1 MKFIQFKA
9 FQVLILFSVLLL
21 THACQDPMYDLNKGI
36 DTEISVG
43 GDSLAIPLGF
53 EDSIF
58 LRDFL
63 DPEDIDFLEIMED
76 GGYGFS
82 LSDSLFIDD
91 VLSSIDKSKLKFD
104 DYLFSEKTT
113 INFGGINLDEYKING
128 FNRQTT
134 LSLSM
139 PDVKLDDIT
148 PSVNMNQ
155 EFKVGFTDYALS
167 EEMMTI
173 DDFTQNTTKDNFLA
187 EHIPVSTPNHPEVGF
202 EITEPLS
209 ITESP
214 GNPLKVSVNY
224 SIEVPEGIKN
234 IHEIELQNGAEL
246 NISIELRG
254 ASTTLKEGTFTPSL
268 SIDPSNLFKFGPF
281 PALQNGKI
289 VFDASN
295 PLTNFNGYKS
305 EQTYTVTS
313 LHNLPS
319 AINNFISITKE
330 VLIDGSLT
338 ARGTLLANK
347 GLEAKE
353 IDLVI
358 NVVLRKM
365 KIKNM
370 DFDIPTFTTAINGN
384 SVLNI
389 NETGLPSQI
398 NRINTIYLEKEAFS
412 PLSKNMVIQFMPSN
426 LPEMT
431 SSDIKMD
438 LTITFPQGFVFNG
451 MAGRTYAV
459 SNAVF
464 DKTTGFKAE
473 LDLSSIDLS
482 SSPIVNGALSWSGT
496 IEYSGTMRVNGRMDS
511 EKINPAIESK
521 VNLTTQTALKLKSA
535 MVQTNTIKEPVGPDN
550 IAIDIDINVSEDV
563 ARLSTINI
571 KRGGMIRIRINRP
584 ELPLTLS
591 ADNLAI
597 QFSNLFEFY
606 PRTGL
611 VGNKLTLNGAIPD
624 VIELELKALNVNK
637 DLVNG
642 RLVLNES
649 ISISGGIQL
658 DAGTVSSTAIEDL
671 KTKQITTLIEVNDLY
686 FSSTA
691 VELNTLEAEYKD
703 STALNLEINDIPA
716 EIVSLDSIILK
727 SGSNLMM
734 DIALSNLPN
743 LGNNPLLAKILV
755 KFPEL
760 LVFGNGAVNTS
771 NELLIEGT
779 FVNGRLSRTVPL
791 RGLKFDGKALNGKI
805 KIDQDIAYEV
815 TVTIENPT
823 VNTDEITN
831 NPVNVD
837 VNVNLKGLEFQKV
850 YGKFNL
856 NLDEDLEV
864 DAISLDLPEMLKG
877 EDVVLDISNPVLTLS
892 SRSNIG
898 IPLDAELGLLKY
910 IGGQPKPDD
919 KISFAFRLPATASA
933 TQYANTNYWVAPSL
947 EGKPANY
954 TFVQAN
960 LQNILKPLPDSIKI
974 EIKPTI
980 DQSVQHS
987 IDLSAN
993 YSLKLNYA
1001 LNVPFKFGKDFSVT
1015 LKDTLDDIDL
1025 GLDESGI
1032 KAGQLELFGSII
1044 NSIPLNLELQL
1055 LLTDVNFN
1063 ILATSSAITI
1073 KAGGPNGSGVAST
1086 LSLKLDKKLD
1096 ELSKLNK
1103 VILTFKA
1110 TSNSTVAGTP
1120 ILPENFIKADLKARI
1135 IGGVKVKL

>member
-1 MKFIQFKA
+1 M
-9 FQVLILFSVLLL
+9 LILFAALLQ
-21 THACQDPMYDLNKGI
+21 TQACKDPMYDLDKGI
-36 DTEISVG
+36 DTEITVG

-53 EDSIF
+53 KDSIF

-63 DPEDIDFLEIMED
+63 KPEDIDFLKIMED
-76 GGYGFS
+76 GGYGFRM
-82 LSDSLFIDD
+82 SDSIIVDD

-104 DYLFSEKTT
+104 DYLFNEKTT
-113 INFGGINLDEYKING
+113 INFGGINLDEYKIDG

-148 PSVNMNQ
+148 PSVNLNS
-155 EFKVGFTDYALS
+155 EFNVGFADYALS
-167 EEMMTI
+167 NEMMTI

-187 EHIPVSTPNHPEVGF
+187 DHIPAVIPPNQDYPFNISTP
-202 EITEPLS
+202 IT
-209 ITESP
+209 ITDGS
-214 GNPLKVSVNY
+214 GNPLKVSIDY
-224 SIEVPEGIKN
+224 SIEVPDKIKT
-234 IHEIELQNGAEL
+234 IHQIDLNAGAEL
-246 NISIELRG
+246 SITIELRG
-254 ASTTLKEGTFTPSL
+254 ASTALKDGTFTPL
-268 SIDPSNLFKFGPF
+268 LTIDPSELFKFGPL

-289 VFDASN
+289 VFDATDQ
-295 PLTNFNGYKS
+295 LTNFNNYKS
-305 EQTYTVTS
+305 DVKKHTYSVLS
-313 LHNLPS
+313 LKELPT
-319 AINNFISITKE
+319 AINNVISINKE
-330 VLIDGSLT
+330 VLIEGSLT
-338 ARGTLLANK
+338 GEGKLLANK

-358 NVVLRKM
+358 NVVLSKM

-370 DFDIPTFTTAINGN
+370 DFDIPTFTNPVSGN

-389 NETGLPSQI
+389 NETGLPPQI
-398 NRINTIYLEKEAFS
+398 NRINTIYLEKDPFS
-412 PLSKNMVIQFMPSN
+412 PLAKNMVIQFMPSN

-438 LTITFPQGFVFNG
+438 LDITFPQGFVFNE
-451 MAGRTYAV
+451 MAGRTYQIR
-459 SNAVF
+459 NATF

-473 LDLSSIDLS
+473 LNLKEIGLST
-482 SSPIVNGALSWSGT
+482 SPIVNGVLNWSGT
-496 IEYSGTMRVNGRMDS
+496 IEYSGEIRVNGRMDS
-511 EKINPAIESK
+511 EKINPSIESK
-521 VNLTTQTALKLKSA
+521 VNLTTQTALQLKSA

-584 ELPLTLS
+584 DLPLTLS

-606 PRTGL
+606 PRAGL
-611 VGNKLTLNGAIPD
+611 SNNRLTLNGTIPD

-649 ISISGGIQL
+649 INISGGIQL
-658 DAGTVSSTAIEDL
+658 DAGTVSSTAIENL
-671 KTKQITTLIEVNDLY
+671 QTKQFTTLIEVNDLY

-716 EIVSLDSIILK
+716 EIVALDSIILK
-727 SGSNLMM
+727 PGSNLSM

-743 LGNNPLLAKILV
+743 LGSNPLLAKILV

-760 LVFGNGAVNTS
+760 LVFGTGSVNAS
-771 NELLIEGT
+771 NELLIDGT
-779 FVNGRLSRTVPL
+779 FVNGKLARTIPI
-791 RGLKFDGKALNGKI
+791 RGLKFDGKNLEGKI
-805 KIDQDIAYEV
+805 KLDQEIAYEV

-823 VNTDEITN
+823 VNTDEITD

-837 VNVNLKGLEFQKV
+837 VNVGLTGLEFHKV

-856 NLDEDLEV
+856 NLEENLEV
-864 DAISLDLPEMLKG
+864 NAISLDLPEMLKG
-877 EDVVLDISNPVLTLS
+877 NDVVLDIANPVLTLN

-898 IPLDAELGLLKY
+898 IPVDAELGLLKY
-910 IGGQPKPDD
+910 IGGQPRPDD
-919 KISFAFRLPATASA
+919 KISFAFRLPATASPS
-933 TQYANTNYWVAPSL
+933 QYTSTNYWIAPSL

-954 TFVQAN
+954 TYLQAN

-993 YSLKLNYA
+993 YSLKLNYG

-1015 LKDTLDDIDL
+1015 LKDTLEDIDL
-1025 GLDESGI
+1025 GLDESDI

-1055 LLTDVNFN
+1055 LLTDANFN
-1063 ILATSSAITI
+1063 ILATSSSISI
-1073 KAGGPNGSGVAST
+1073 KAGAPNGSGVSSAF
-1086 LSLKLDKKLD
+1086 SLKLDKKLD

>member
-1 MKFIQFKA
+1 MKLIQIKA
-9 FQVLILFSVLLL
+9 FQMLILFSVLLL
-21 THACQDPMYDLNKGI
+21 AQACQDPMYDLDKGI
-36 DTEISVG
+36 NTEINVG
-43 GDSLAIPLGF
+43 GDSLAIPLGIK
-53 EDSIF
+53 DTIF
-58 LRDFL
+58 LRDFINP
-63 DPEDIDFLEIMED
+63 DSIDFLEIMAD
-76 GGYGFS
+76 GGFGFKM
-82 LSDSLFIDD
+82 SDSILIED
-91 VLSSIDKSKLKFD
+91 VLSGIDKSKLKFD

-113 INFGGINLDEYKING
+113 INFGGINLDEYKIDG

-139 PDVKLDDIT
+139 PDVKLDNIA
-148 PSVNMNQ
+148 PSVNMNS
-155 EFKVGFTDYALS
+155 EFKVGFADYALS
-167 EEMMTI
+167 NEMMTI
-173 DDFTQNTTKDNFLA
+173 DDFTQNTTKDNFIA
-187 EHIPVSTPNHPEVGF
+187 DHIPVSTPSHPEVPF
-202 EITEPLS
+202 EITDPLS

-214 GNPLKVSVNY
+214 GTPLKVNVNY
-224 SIEVPEGIKN
+224 AIEVPEGIKN
-234 IHEIELQNGAEL
+234 IHEIELESGEL

-254 ASTTLKEGTFTPSL
+254 ATSTLKEGVFTPSL
-268 SIDPSNLFKFGPF
+268 TIDPSNLFKFGPF

-289 VFDASN
+289 VFDATN
-295 PLTNFNGYKS
+295 PLNNFNGYKS

-313 LHNLPS
+313 LQNLPS
-319 AINNFISITKE
+319 AINNQISILKE

-347 GLEAKE
+347 GMEAKE

-370 DFDIPTFTTAINGN
+370 DFDIPTFTTPVSGN
-384 SVLNI
+384 SALNI
-389 NETGLPSQI
+389 NETGLPTQI
-398 NRINTIYLEKEAFS
+398 NRINTIYLEKDPFS
-412 PLSKNMVIQFMPSN
+412 PLAKNMVIQFMPSN

-431 SSDIKMD
+431 TSDIKMD
-438 LTITFPQGFVFNG
+438 LSITFPQGFVFNE

-459 SNAVF
+459 NNATF

-473 LDLSSIDLS
+473 LNLKEIDLS
-482 SSPIVNGALSWSGT
+482 SAPIVNGALNWSGT
-496 IEYSGTMRVNGRMDS
+496 IEYTGVMRVNGRMDS
-511 EKINPAIESK
+511 EKINTSIESK

-535 MVQTNTIKEPVGPDN
+535 MVQTNTIKEAVGPDN

-584 ELPLTLS
+584 DLPLTLS

-597 QFSNLFEFY
+597 QFSGLFEFY
-606 PRTGL
+606 NHPNL
-611 VGNKLTLNGAIPD
+611 VNNKLTLNGAIPE
-624 VIELELKALNVNK
+624 VIELELKALHVNK

-649 ISISGGIQL
+649 INISGGIQL

-671 KTKQITTLIEVNDLY
+671 KTKQFTTLIEVSDLY

-716 EIVSLDSIILK
+716 EIVALDSIILK
-727 SGSNLMM
+727 SGSNLSL

-743 LGNNPLLAKILV
+743 LGSNPLLAKILV

-779 FVNGRLSRTVPL
+779 FINGKLARTVPL
-791 RGLKFDGKALNGKI
+791 KALKFDGKNLEGKI
-805 KIDQDIAYEV
+805 KLNQEIAYEV

-837 VNVNLKGLEFQKV
+837 VNVGLTGLEFQKV
-850 YGKFNL
+850 YGRFNV

-864 DAISLDLPEMLKG
+864 DAISLDLPEILKG
-877 EDVVLDISNPVLTLS
+877 NGVVLDIANPVLTLS

-898 IPLDAELGLLKY
+898 IPVDAELGLLKY
-910 IGGQPKPDD
+910 IGGQPKPND
-919 KISFAFRLPATASA
+919 KISFAFRLPATASPS
-933 TQYANTNYWVAPSL
+933 QYVNTNYWVAPSL

-954 TFVQAN
+954 TYVQAN
-960 LQNILKPLPDSIKI
+960 LQNILKPLPDSVKI

-993 YSLKLNYA
+993 YSLKLKYG
-1001 LNVPFKFGKDFSVT
+1001 LNVPFKFGKDFSVN
-1015 LKDTLDDIDL
+1015 LKDTINDIDL
-1025 GLDESGI
+1025 DLDDSGI
-1032 KAGQLELFGSII
+1032 TPGQLELFGTII

-1055 LLTDVNFN
+1055 LLTDANFN
-1063 ILATSSAITI
+1063 ILATSSGITI
-1073 KAGGPNGSGVAST
+1073 KAGAPNGSGVASNI
-1086 LSLKLDKKLD
+1086 SLKLDKKLND
-1096 ELSKLNK
+1096 LSKLNK

-1110 TSNSTVAGTP
+1110 SSNSTVAGTP
-1120 ILPENFIKADLKARI
+1120 ILPDNFIKADLKARI